1 MQVWNSRS
9 TAAEGQ
15 RLAQWIAEDMAT
27 RHKQPRDYALL
38 VRQRPDQFAEEL
50 QPRFAAVGLRL
61 RNESQTIGRT
71 NAQDLMVD
79 EAASVALAALRLA
92 TGQRSATA
100 WLTLSSAVYAIRG
113 ADEEDELLRDCAD
126 REIQDFL
133 GGLGRDIRGEVPS
146 AELAVEVTQRIFE
159 FLNVAAIKRTFA
171 VYMRNDLL
179 EVMIEAFSLHL
190 QQAAAETATWPDCI
204 DRFVGTN
211 DIPLMTV
218 HKSKGLEYDTVLFVG
233 LDDRSWWSHTPGN
246 PEGIATFFV
255 ALSRAKQRAIFL
267 FCRHRGGRQR
277 VSELYQMLTDA
288 GVQEVDI
295 N

>member
-1 MQVWNSRS
+1 
-9 TAAEGQ
+9 
-15 RLAQWIAEDMAT
+15 
-27 RHKQPRDYALL
+27 
-38 VRQRPDQFAEEL
+38 
-50 QPRFAAVGLRL
+50 
-61 RNESQTIGRT
+61 
-71 NAQDLMVD
+71 MVD
-79 EAASVALAALRLA
+79 EAASVALAALWLA

-113 ADEEDELLRDCAD
+113 ADEEDEEDELLRDRAD

-133 GGLGRDIRGEVPS
+133 GGLGRDTRGEVPS
-146 AELAVEVTQRIFE
+146 AELAIEVTQRIFE
-159 FLNVAAIKRTFA
+159 FLDVPAIKRTFA
-171 VYMRNDLL
+171 AYMRNDLL
-179 EVMIEAFSLHL
+179 EVMIEGFSKHL

-204 DRFVGTN
+204 DQFVGTN

-218 HKSKGLEYDTVLFVG
+218 HKSKGLEFDTVLFVG